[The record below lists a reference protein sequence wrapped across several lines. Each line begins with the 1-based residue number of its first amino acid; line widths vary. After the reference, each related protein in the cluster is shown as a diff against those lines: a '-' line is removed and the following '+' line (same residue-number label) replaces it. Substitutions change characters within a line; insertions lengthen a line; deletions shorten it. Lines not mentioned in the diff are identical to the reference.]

1 MPEPKFGS
9 WVVEPMSEI
18 SRIIYIKSHIPL
30 HVKSNAE
37 NVNWMLGASHC
48 YFNGV
53 SWVKKDSKFVLGL
66 SNGHV
71 TAPSFWLGLSV
82 CLSYAFHLV
91 QLLFDFGMSCQRLP
105 VDSVMD

>member
-37 NVNWMLGASHC
+37 NVNWMLGAAHC
-48 YFNGV
+48 YFNVV
-53 SWVKKDSKFVLGL
+53 SWV
-66 SNGHV
+66 
-71 TAPSFWLGLSV
+71 
-82 CLSYAFHLV
+82 
-91 QLLFDFGMSCQRLP
+91 
-105 VDSVMD
+105 